1 LESVLPLTP
10 RILYEPLHPLQ
21 TTTDLLFSFADRCAL
36 APPVT
41 SLPPL
46 VTRPLLPATKLSH
59 PLQASFDP
67 LHPLADRYKTPLT
80 RYEHLVHLSQATLTC
95 YGPLSILYNLC
106 RRPALHNMADIR
118 RQIDDGQKKWRQG
131 PDLTSANDINDYVK
145 FKTLEYAYY
154 KFTNDD
160 LWEQYK
166 EDFAGFTEAIFKT
179 CSICKLRI
187 LLRDQG
193 VWVARNRQITT
204 ARSLYNTLYEED
216 PVEWSKEE
224 ILEQIRAKGPF
235 KSYKLNRISGVIDN
249 SLNHQI
255 REMDWT
261 GLVIIDSNVQVTDQ
275 DPDEPE
281 ALLPTPEAT
290 LHESIVPQG
299 PTDPLHRVVKDTP

>member
-1 LESVLPLTP
+1 
-10 RILYEPLHPLQ
+10 
-21 TTTDLLFSFADRCAL
+21 
-36 APPVT
+36 
-41 SLPPL
+41 
-46 VTRPLLPATKLSH
+46 
-59 PLQASFDP
+59 
-67 LHPLADRYKTPLT
+67 
-80 RYEHLVHLSQATLTC
+80 
-95 YGPLSILYNLC
+95 
-106 RRPALHNMADIR
+106 MADIR
-118 RQIDDGQKKWRQG
+118 RQIDEGQKKWRQG
-131 PDLTSANDINDYVK
+131 VDPTSIEVNDYVK

-166 EDFAGFTEAIFKT
+166 EDFTGFIEAIFKT
-179 CSICKLRI
+179 CNICKLRI

-204 ARSLYNTLYEED
+204 ARSLYNTLCEED

-261 GLVIIDSNVQVTDQ
+261 GLVITDSNVQVIDQ
-275 DPDEPE
+275 DPDKPE

-290 LHESIVPQG
+290 LHESTVP
-299 PTDPLHRVVKDTP
+299 